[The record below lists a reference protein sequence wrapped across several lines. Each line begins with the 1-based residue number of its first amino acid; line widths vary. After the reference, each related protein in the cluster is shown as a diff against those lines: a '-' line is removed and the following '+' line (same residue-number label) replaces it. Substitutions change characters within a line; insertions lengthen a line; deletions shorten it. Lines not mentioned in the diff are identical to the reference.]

1 MFNKKN
7 TMLNLAIAIESPL
20 LIQISVYL
28 LAFITLCILEYY
40 LLVYLR
46 FAIFKAKRPPLLNL
60 PISIV
65 VYAKNDAQN
74 LQQTLPEYLSQ
85 EYENFEVVVVDD
97 HSYDDTAT
105 VMEEFLKTHKNLKFV
120 DMKSSITHIKGR
132 KYPLSI
138 AIKESA
144 NEHILFTSAD
154 AMPTSKYW
162 LQKMASRFSAKKHI
176 VLGYST
182 YPFDKGFF
190 NLLLHYDTF
199 FDALQYF
206 SMAACH
212 HPVFGRGQNLAYT
225 KSLFL
230 KNKGFSSHYHIQYGE
245 DDLFINQIANKKNC
259 AIEYSAD
266 AQTTIQSPTSV
277 GFWLWNKRCHFSTRH
292 YYHKGDRFL
301 LDFYGALALL
311 FYLSFAFA
319 LYTSWYNYLWLIIA
333 GSIFLV
339 KTIAMYVIFGVSAKK
354 MNEKRVIPYIL
365 LFDILFS
372 FINPISYCI
381 SKLSHQK

>member
-1 MFNKKN
+1 
-7 TMLNLAIAIESPL
+7 MLNLIVEIQSPL

-28 LAFITLCILEYY
+28 LAFITLCILGYY
-40 LLVYLR
+40 LLGYLR
-46 FAIFKAKRPPLLNL
+46 FVIYKAKRPPLLNR
-60 PISIV
+60 PISVV

-105 VMEEFLKTHKNLKFV
+105 VMEEFLKHHKNLKFV

-154 AMPTSKYW
+154 AMPASKYW
-162 LQKMASRFSAKKHI
+162 LQKMASRFSEKKQI
-176 VLGYST
+176 VLGYGT
-182 YPFDKGFF
+182 YSCQKGFF
-190 NLLLHYDTF
+190 NLLLHYDKF
-199 FDALQYF
+199 FDAMQYF
-206 SMAACH
+206 SLAAAK
-212 HPVFGRGQNLAYT
+212 HPVFGRGQNIAYT

-230 KNKGFSSHYHIQYGE
+230 KNKGFSSHYHITYGE
-245 DDLFINQIANKKNC
+245 DDLFINQIANKNNC
-259 AIEYSAD
+259 TIEYSAD
-266 AQTTIQSPTSV
+266 AQTIIQAPSSV
-277 GFWLWNKRCHFSTRH
+277 SFWLWNKRAHFSTRH

-301 LDFYGALALL
+301 LDFYGVLAPF
-311 FYLSFAFA
+311 FYLAFAFA
-319 LYTSWYNYLWLIIA
+319 LYTSWLNYLWIIIA
-333 GSIFLV
+333 SSIFLV
-339 KTIAMYVIFGVSAKK
+339 KTVAMYIIFGINAKK

-365 LFDILFS
+365 LFDFFFS
-372 FINPISYCI
+372 FLNLLLYFV
-381 SKLSHQK
+381 SKLSNQK